1 MKCHA
6 RHAAPPG
13 GGLLCESIEKSFGT
27 VKALREVHLWAP
39 RGEITA
45 LVGPNGAGKST
56 LLRCVVGLT
65 RPDAGS
71 ITWDDAPLREAVQ
84 RSFSFMPEERGL
96 YPQDTVRQTV
106 EFYARLRR
114 PRARR
119 NDFLGEVISSLGLD
133 SLVGRRVGELSL
145 GNQQRVQIAAALV
158 CSQHCILWDEPFS
171 GLDVEGVDA
180 LSDLLR
186 SRKEDGIAVI
196 LSSHQ
201 LDVLERLCDRVT
213 VIHAGRVESTT
224 LGAHE
229 GTREWEVTMPDGS
242 VETMPDTH
250 GVRARLAHSMS
261 WGGIFSLSQKNR
273 TRMREFYDV
282 CSRRAR
288 EEE

>member
-1 MKCHA
+1 
-6 RHAAPPG
+6 
-13 GGLLCESIEKSFGT
+13 
-27 VKALREVHLWAP
+27 
-39 RGEITA
+39 
-45 LVGPNGAGKST
+45 
-56 LLRCVVGLT
+56 
-65 RPDAGS
+65 
-71 ITWDDAPLREAVQ
+71 
-84 RSFSFMPEERGL
+84 MPEERGL

-106 EFYARLRR
+106 EFYARLRH

-119 NDFLGEVISSLGLD
+119 NEFFGEVVSSLGLD

-186 SRKEDGIAVI
+186 SRKEEGVAVI

-213 VIHAGRVESTT
+213 VIHAGRAESTT
-224 LGAHE
+224 LGMHE
-229 GTREWEVTMPDGS
+229 GSREWEVTMPDGS
-242 VETMPDTH
+242 VEAMPDTH
-250 GVRARLAHSMS
+250 EVRARLAQSMS

-273 TRMREFYDV
+273 TRMREFYDA
-282 CSRRAR
+282 CSRRAC